1 MSRSPLEIAL
11 VSEHASPLTPAGGID
26 AGGQNIYVRALA
38 EHLAAFG
45 HDVSVYTRRTA
56 EHVPERVRFGPGAWA
71 VHVPMGPAAS
81 VPKEDL
87 LPFVGELAGHLRQR
101 WRDRPPDIVHAHY
114 WMSGAASLASTRRTP
129 IPVIETFH
137 ARQEDKFSF
146 GTLDER
152 ERERE

>member
-1 MSRSPLEIAL
+1 MSRSSLEIAL

-38 EHLAAFG
+38 EHLAALG
-45 HDVSVYTRRTA
+45 HNVTVYTRRVSR
-56 EHVPERVRFGPGAWA
+56 HVPGRVQFGPGAW
-71 VHVPMGPAAS
+71 VEHVPMGPAAA
-81 VPKEDL
+81 VPKEEL

-137 ARQEDKFSF
+137 ARYLDKISF
-146 GTLDER
+146 GTPDER